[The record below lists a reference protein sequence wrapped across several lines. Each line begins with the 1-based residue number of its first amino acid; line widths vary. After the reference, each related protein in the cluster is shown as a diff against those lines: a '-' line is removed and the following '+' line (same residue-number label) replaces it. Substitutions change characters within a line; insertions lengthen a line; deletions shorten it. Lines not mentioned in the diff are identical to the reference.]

1 MIDTVNDASRPLVM
15 TIVGSK
21 ELTITEEHEWSNEE
35 KIAIRKRAIDKVF
48 PKVRTMLVASGE
60 RCVLMWK
67 AHIHP
72 LIYSLSTVSR
82 IFE

>member
-48 PKVRTMLVASGE
+48 PKVRNAGRV
-60 RCVLMWK
+60 
-67 AHIHP
+67 
-72 LIYSLSTVSR
+72 
-82 IFE
+82 

>member
-60 RCVLMWK
+60 RCEIMCK

-72 LIYSLSTVSR
+72 LICTPSTVSR